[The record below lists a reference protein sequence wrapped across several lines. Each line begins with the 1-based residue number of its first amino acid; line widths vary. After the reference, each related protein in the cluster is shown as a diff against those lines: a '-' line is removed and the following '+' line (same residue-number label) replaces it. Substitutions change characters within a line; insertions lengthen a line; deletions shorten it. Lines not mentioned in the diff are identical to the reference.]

1 MATPGTIDGTD
12 AGLAI
17 ETTPAGGTYADIGGI
32 TTNSFTWNDAAIITS
47 NKSTAGWQEI
57 MDQAGARNVEI
68 SLECVFNSEV
78 NFVIMEGV
86 LSSQSILNYQYARGG
101 KTFTGPFKMTS
112 WAETSPD
119 VDKLTASITLMSA
132 DEIVI
137 S

>member
-1 MATPGTIDGTD
+1 MTTGTVDGTD

-17 ETTPAGGTYADIGGI
+17 ETSPGGGTYADIGGI

-47 NKSTAGWQEI
+47 NKSTQGWQEI

-68 SLECVFNSEV
+68 SLDCVFNTDA
-78 NFVIMEGV
+78 NFALLEGV
-86 LSSQSILNYQYARGG
+86 LATQSILNYQYARGG
-101 KTFTGPFKMTS
+101 KTFTGAFKMTS

-119 VDKLTASITLMSA
+119 VDKVTASITLTSSG
-132 DEIVI
+132 EVTI